1 MRAQAFRSVVAL
13 SLMTAVAVP
22 AMAEVRFTS
31 EPFRVNRTDD
41 FKQMNPVAAF
51 SGAGSALVVWENDQR
66 GIRGLFQRLDGT
78 VASAQL
84 NLVANE
90 TLGTRNEGIVRSR
103 KDPSVAFLSNGQFLL
118 GWTEERAYVRASP
131 FYEDRQIQDQD
142 VFIQRFN
149 TSGNPVGAP
158 VRVHSTST
166 GFQSLPQVAALPNGG
181 ALVLW
186 KNAITAAG
194 APSQGSIINARLI
207 NAAGQPVGAELKLN
221 DDVTSDHA
229 DVAVGRNGFLVV
241 WDAKVDGQID
251 VFGRLFENSGKPQG
265 NAFRINAAT
274 AGNQRWPAVAA
285 GTDGN
290 FLVAW
295 QGYVSNRSD
304 VHIHG
309 QFISPA
315 GGFLGKGFLISSNTG
330 TQLAPSL
337 AATKAGFVA
346 TWLDGNH
353 LGYGIEAV
361 ELSNLGARLGEEIR
375 VADSR
380 VRANYRQSIAADGK
394 GGFLIP
400 WETNNGRAQVIVA
413 RGLRQ

>member
-1 MRAQAFRSVVAL
+1 
-13 SLMTAVAVP
+13 MTAVAVP
-22 AMAEVRFTS
+22 AMAEVRLAS

-78 VASAQL
+78 AASAQL
-84 NLVANE
+84 NLVPNE

-118 GWTEERAYVRASP
+118 GWTEERAHVRASP
-131 FYEDRQIQDQD
+131 FFEDRQIQDQD
-142 VFIQRFN
+142 VFVQRFN
-149 TSGNPVGAP
+149 TSGSPVGTP
-158 VRVHSTST
+158 VRVNSTAA
-166 GFQSLPQVAALPNGG
+166 GFQSAPQVSALPNGG
-181 ALVLW
+181 ALILW
-186 KNAITAAG
+186 KNALSAAG
-194 APSQGSIINARLI
+194 LPSQGGIIGARMV
-207 NAAGQPVGAELKLN
+207 NAAGQPVGTEIKIN
-221 DDVTSDHA
+221 DDATADHA
-229 DVAVGRNGFLVV
+229 DVSVGRNGFLVV

-251 VFGRLFENSGKPQG
+251 VFARLYENSGKPLG
-265 NAFRINAAT
+265 NAFRVNTAT

-285 GTDGN
+285 GPDGN

-295 QGYVSNRSD
+295 QGYVSSRSD

-309 QFISPA
+309 QFISPV
-315 GGFLGKGFLISSNTG
+315 GGFLGNAFPISSNTG
-330 TQLAPSL
+330 VQLAPSL
-337 AATKAGFVA
+337 AVTKAGFLA

-361 ELSNLGARLGEEIR
+361 EISNLGSRLSEEIR

-400 WETNNGRAQVIVA
+400 WETSNGRAQVIVA

>member
-1 MRAQAFRSVVAL
+1 MRAQTLRSVVAL
-13 SLMTAVAVP
+13 SLITAVAVP
-22 AMAEVRFTS
+22 AMAEVRPTS

-78 VASAQL
+78 AASAQL
-84 NLVANE
+84 NLVLNE
-90 TLGTRNEGIVRSR
+90 TIGTRTEGIVRSR

-131 FYEDRQIQDQD
+131 FFEDRQIQDQD
-142 VFIQRFN
+142 VMIQRFN
-149 TSGNPVGAP
+149 TSGNPVGNP
-158 VRVHSTST
+158 VRVSSTSA
-166 GFQSLPQVAALPNGG
+166 GFQSAPQVSALPNGG

-194 APSQGSIINARLI
+194 LPSQGGIIGARLV
-207 NAAGQPVGAELKLN
+207 NAGGQPVGTEIKIN
-221 DDVTSDHA
+221 DDATADHA
-229 DVAVGRNGFLVV
+229 DVAVGRNSFMVV
-241 WDAKVDGQID
+241 WDVKENGQND
-251 VFGRLFENSGKPQG
+251 VFARLFENNGRALG
-265 NAFRINAAT
+265 NAFRVNTAT
-274 AGNQRWPAVAA
+274 TGNQRWPAVAA

-295 QGYVSNRSD
+295 QGYASNRSD

-309 QFISPA
+309 QFVSPA
-315 GGFLGKGFLISSNTG
+315 GGFLGTELLISSNTG
-330 TQLAPSL
+330 TQLAPSV
-337 AATKAGFVA
+337 AATKTGFVA
-346 TWLDGNH
+346 TWLDGNY

-380 VRANYRQSIAADGK
+380 VRANYRQSIAADGN

-400 WETNNGRAQVIVA
+400 WETNSGRAQVIVA